1 MTFKCKPVYQFQSIE
16 FDFEVKSSEDLT
28 AMFDVYKNV
37 LKGLMEFAPDQQKAT
52 VNREPPAT
60 DKQREIMRINGIPF
74 TALTTKSEAQRLI
87 EKSLA
92 DANR

>member
-1 MTFKCKPVYQFQSIE
+1 MTFKCKPVWQFQSVE
-16 FDFEVKSSEDLT
+16 FDYTVNNPKDLADMFELYEK
-28 AMFDVYKNV
+28 V
-37 LKGLMEFAPDQQKAT
+37 LKGLMDFAPDQQKAT

-92 DANR
+92 EANR

>member
-1 MTFKCKPVYQFQSIE
+1 MTFKCKPVWQFQSVE
-16 FDFEVKSSEDLT
+16 FDYTVNNPKDLADMFELYEK
-28 AMFDVYKNV
+28 V
-37 LKGLMEFAPDQQKAT
+37 LKGLMDFAPDQQKQV

-60 DKQREIMRINGIPF
+60 EKQREIMRINGIPF

-92 DANR
+92 EANR

>member
-1 MTFKCKPVYQFQSIE
+1 MTFKCKPVWQFQSVE
-16 FDFEVKSSEDLT
+16 FDYTVNNPKDLADMFELYEK
-28 AMFDVYKNV
+28 V
-37 LKGLMEFAPDQQKAT
+37 LKWLMDFAPDQQKAT

-92 DANR
+92 EANR